1 MTRKMK
7 DSGIEW
13 IGEIPEDWEISK
25 LKYGFYFQKGIN
37 SNKYTKEYIDLNKG
51 NYPVYSGQT
60 ENDGIMGTINSYD
73 YNINECL
80 FTTTVGAKVMDV
92 RLIGGKFNLSQ
103 NCLIMES
110 KEVHFTSYMYYF
122 LQPLFDYERFMIPQ
136 YMQPSLR
143 IADLE
148 NYTIVAP
155 SFDKQV
161 KISIFLDD
169 KIKTIQNIKDTINQE
184 IQTLEDYKKS
194 IITEAVTKG
203 LDKNVEMKES
213 GIEWIGEI
221 PKHWKKIE
229 LRYLSSIVRGGSPRP
244 ISNYMS
250 DSDTDLNW
258 IKIGDTEKG
267 SKYINRTK
275 NKLKISGLSSTTYV
289 KKGELILSNSMSYGE
304 AYILNID
311 GCIHDGWLAFKEI
324 KNVDQEYLY
333 FSLLSTNTLA
343 QFDMLC
349 DGGVVQNLNIDK
361 VKTVKVFIPNLDEQI
376 KIADYLN
383 KKTKL
388 IDDSIAIKQK
398 QLKTLEEYKKSLI
411 YEYVTG
417 KKEVKDGEET

>member
-203 LDKNVEMKES
+203 LDKNVEMKDS

-221 PKHWKKIE
+221 PKHWNVIPLKHICKITMGQSVNGSDILDEKKGYPFLQGCAEFTEYIPSP
-229 LRYLSSIVRGGSPRP
+229 RYWSTKANKIIDRGSLLMSVRAPVGDVNIADQTYGIGRGLCAFNGINNKYIYYILISSNSGFLFYSNGTTYDAITVETLKNFKVAYSSINEQDEIVAYLDKKCTLVDSA
-244 ISNYMS
+244 IS
-250 DSDTDLNW
+250 
-258 IKIGDTEKG
+258 K
-267 SKYINRTK
+267 
-275 NKLKISGLSSTTYV
+275 
-289 KKGELILSNSMSYGE
+289 
-304 AYILNID
+304 
-311 GCIHDGWLAFKEI
+311 
-324 KNVDQEYLY
+324 
-333 FSLLSTNTLA
+333 
-343 QFDMLC
+343 
-349 DGGVVQNLNIDK
+349 
-361 VKTVKVFIPNLDEQI
+361 
-376 KIADYLN
+376 
-383 KKTKL
+383 
-388 IDDSIAIKQK
+388 KQK
-398 QLKTLEEYKKSLI
+398 QLEVLEEYKKSLI

-417 KKEVKDGEET
+417 KKEVKDGEES

>member
-1 MTRKMK
+1 MK

-60 ENDGIMGTINSYD
+60 ENYGIMGTINSYD

-184 IQTLEDYKKS
+184 IQTLKDYKKS

-203 LDKNVEMKES
+203 LDKNVEMKDS

-221 PKHWKKIE
+221 PKHWNVIPLKHICKITMGQSVNGSDILDEKKGYPFLQGCAEFTEYIPSP
-229 LRYLSSIVRGGSPRP
+229 RYWSTKANKIIDKGSLLMSVRAPVGDVNIADQTYGIGRGLCAFNGINNKYIYYILISSNSGFLFYSNGTTYDAITVETLKNFKVAYSSINEQDEIVAYLDKNCTLVDSA
-244 ISNYMS
+244 IS
-250 DSDTDLNW
+250 
-258 IKIGDTEKG
+258 K
-267 SKYINRTK
+267 
-275 NKLKISGLSSTTYV
+275 
-289 KKGELILSNSMSYGE
+289 
-304 AYILNID
+304 
-311 GCIHDGWLAFKEI
+311 
-324 KNVDQEYLY
+324 
-333 FSLLSTNTLA
+333 
-343 QFDMLC
+343 
-349 DGGVVQNLNIDK
+349 
-361 VKTVKVFIPNLDEQI
+361 
-376 KIADYLN
+376 
-383 KKTKL
+383 
-388 IDDSIAIKQK
+388 KQK
-398 QLKTLEEYKKSLI
+398 QLEVLEEYKKSLI

-417 KKEVKDGEET
+417 KKEVKDGEES